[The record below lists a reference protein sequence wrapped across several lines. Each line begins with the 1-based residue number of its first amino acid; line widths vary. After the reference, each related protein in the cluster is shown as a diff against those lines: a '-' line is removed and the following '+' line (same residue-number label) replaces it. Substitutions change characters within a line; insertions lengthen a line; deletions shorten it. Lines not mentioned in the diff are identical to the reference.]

1 MISRRHFITESGL
14 LIAGGGLAVA
24 QTKPAEIPSAPAA
37 APFRMLCAPVLTA
50 PTPDAMSILWATSGP
65 ATGWVEYGET
75 ADLGWRVTGAAHGLM
90 PFDERCF
97 KIRLTGLK
105 KGTRYFYRVHAAQV
119 DFRNAYKIVR
129 ESEVVSEVHEF
140 VTPDPT
146 AETARFTVWNDTHEN
161 AQTLEALHA
170 VHGKAPGDFLLW
182 NGDVT
187 NDIYSEEKMVGQFL
201 SPAGLPFAAKVP
213 LHFVRGNHDVRGP
226 AARRLDRFTDVPENE
241 YFYWFRQG
249 PLAGLVLD
257 TGEDK
262 PDSHPVYAG
271 LNDFAAFRSAQAQ
284 WLARVVEE
292 PEFQN
297 APFRV
302 LFCHIPLWWKDES
315 EVGSFCADGRK
326 KWHDLL
332 AKGRVHVV
340 VSGHTHEAALLSP
353 DASRPYSQLIGGGPK
368 PAAATYI
375 QGEVTQTRLKLTQ
388 RKLDGSLQYEIDLPA

>member
-1 MISRRHFITESGL
+1 M
-14 LIAGGGLAVA
+14 
-24 QTKPAEIPSAPAA
+24 
-37 APFRMLCAPVLTA
+37 
-50 PTPDAMSILWATSGP
+50 
-65 ATGWVEYGET
+65 
-75 ADLGWRVTGAAHGLM
+75 
-90 PFDERCF
+90 
-97 KIRLTGLK
+97 
-105 KGTRYFYRVHAAQV
+105 
-119 DFRNAYKIVR
+119 
-129 ESEVVSEVHEF
+129 
-140 VTPDPT
+140 
-146 AETARFTVWNDTHEN
+146 
-161 AQTLEALHA
+161 
-170 VHGKAPGDFLLW
+170 
-182 NGDVT
+182 
-187 NDIYSEEKMVGQFL
+187 
-201 SPAGLPFAAKVP
+201 
-213 LHFVRGNHDVRGP
+213 
-226 AARRLDRFTDVPENE
+226 
-241 YFYWFRQG
+241 
-249 PLAGLVLD
+249 
-257 TGEDK
+257 
-262 PDSHPVYAG
+262 
-271 LNDFAAFRSAQAQ
+271 QAQ